1 MDNHVEVAIL
11 AGGCYWIMQESLRH
25 REGVISTRVGW
36 TGGDD
41 EAPSDEDN
49 KGHAESTEVTFDP
62 HRLSF
67 KELLEV
73 YLRFHRPDLS
83 VDVVGSAYRSEVFYT
98 NDEQRR
104 IAGETIP
111 EVSALQLFPGDFVTK
126 VTPAGAFWEA
136 DAEDQ
141 NYFQHFSRRVS
152 ATRERA

>member
-1 MDNHVEVAIL
+1 MSDKTETAYL
-11 AGGCYWIMQESLRH
+11 AGGCAWIMQALLSMP
-25 REGVISTRVGW
+25 EGVTSSRKGWMGGEGDNPTEEDVG
-36 TGGDD
+36 
-41 EAPSDEDN
+41 
-49 KGHAESTEVTFDP
+49 GHAETVEVTFDP
-62 HRLSF
+62 VRLSYRG
-67 KELLEV
+67 LLEV

-104 IAGETIP
+104 IAEETIP
-111 EVSALQLFPGDFVTK
+111 EVSALQLFPGDFVTQ

-141 NYFQHFSRRVS
+141 NYFQHFSRRVP